1 MSKQDNLILM
11 ITKTK
16 AQKTIN
22 ELNKES
28 RALQEDLKQTRNDV
42 IRVQEEMETELF
54 NILGNIKLL
63 NDNRK
68 SKELT
73 KYINEQY
80 EIIKKDLFD
89 DDQSNEQTIIIKV
102 FK

>member
-16 AQKTIN
+16 AQKMIN
-22 ELNKES
+22 ELNEES
-28 RALQEDLKQTRNDV
+28 KALQEDLRQTRNDL
-42 IRVQEEMETELF
+42 IKIQEEMETEF
-54 NILGNIKLL
+54 FHILGNIKLL
-63 NDNRK
+63 NSK
-68 SKELT
+68 GKQKELT

>member
-1 MSKQDNLILM
+1 
-11 ITKTK
+11 
-16 AQKTIN
+16 
-22 ELNKES
+22 
-28 RALQEDLKQTRNDV
+28 
-42 IRVQEEMETELF
+42 METEF
-54 NILGNIKLL
+54 FHILGNIKLL
-63 NDNRK
+63 NSK
-68 SKELT
+68 GKQKELT